1 MNLSE
6 MTKEEL
12 IDLVQQLQFSLKE
25 TQKVIQHLTS
35 DLPSLQKA
43 RDAESQENNQVSE
56 RLSLEQELEKYDLFK
71 LYDYI
76 VAADIF
82 NGDDD
87 ATAKR
92 NAFDTVADVLSNEG
106 VIFNK
111 ESLYKHFL
119 VDTNN

>member
-6 MTKEEL
+6 MTKDQL
-12 IDLVQQLQFSLKE
+12 IELVQQLQFSLKE
-25 TQKVIQHLTS
+25 TRKVIQHLTS
-35 DLPSLQKA
+35 DLPTLQKI
-43 RDAESQENNQVSE
+43 RDAETHDNNIVSE
-56 RLSLEQELEKYDLFK
+56 RLSLEQELEKHDLFK

-87 ATAKR
+87 ITAKK

-106 VIFNK
+106 VMFNK
-111 ESLYKHFL
+111 ESLYEYFP

>member
-43 RDAESQENNQVSE
+43 RDAESHDSNTASE

-111 ESLYKHFL
+111 ESLYKHFPL
-119 VDTNN
+119 DT

>member
-6 MTKEEL
+6 MTKEQL
-12 IDLVQQLQFSLKE
+12 IELVQQLQFSLKE

-35 DLPSLQKA
+35 DLPTLQKV
-43 RDAESQENNQVSE
+43 RDAETQDNNQVSE

-87 ATAKR
+87 TTAKR
-92 NAFDTVADVLSNEG
+92 NAFETVADVLSNEG

-111 ESLYKHFL
+111 ESLYKHFP
-119 VDTNN
+119 VDSNS